1 MSGEDLKK
9 RLEAS
14 GYTPARMYRLLNMSS
29 QAYNQA
35 MKSVDV
41 KSGFLE
47 RICEVTGE
55 SMAFFYPQH
64 FQDGG
69 QTFRAHNISKGNVK
83 IIEHENNQTD
93 LLNDLRGII
102 NELRDDK
109 RELKERVKELKEQLN
124 GEG

>member
-14 GYTPARMYRLLNMSS
+14 GYSPARMYKLLSMSS

-55 SMAFFYPQH
+55 TMAFFYPQH
-64 FQDGG
+64 FEAS

-83 IIEHENNQTD
+83 IIEHENDQTD

-102 NELRDDK
+102 NELREDK
-109 RELKERVKELKEQLN
+109 HELKEKVRALEARLAR
-124 GEG
+124 EG